1 MGIVDAVQ
9 ARWERVPTMEDFVP
23 SLVRA
28 GNTAETR
35 ERSPLKPIVYIS
47 DLDGTLLD
55 PAGTLPPNSRDALAA
70 MLREGLTFTVASA
83 RSGASI
89 QTLLQGVPLSLPVIE
104 FNGAFISDLAT
115 GRHEIVNA
123 LERDAAEDVYRLTG
137 EFGGTAIVSTFDGK
151 EDRVYYARVG
161 NLGTQWFLDDCHARQ
176 DTRWHH
182 ADDMTAALR
191 EQVVCLTIIDKQER
205 LAELEAAIVARWAGA
220 TELHLFENMYSPG
233 WHWLTVHDRRATK
246 DQAIK
251 ILREAYGLQDHAL
264 TVFGDQTNDLKMFR
278 VADCAVAV
286 ANADPRV
293 QAQAHQVIGPNTG
306 GSVVQYIQSQWTPKA
321 LTAQGS
327 RA

>member
-1 MGIVDAVQ
+1 M
-9 ARWERVPTMEDFVP
+9 
-23 SLVRA
+23 
-28 GNTAETR
+28 
-35 ERSPLKPIVYIS
+35 KPIVYIS

-55 PAGTLPPNSRDALAA
+55 TAGTLPPGSRDALAA
-70 MLREGLTFTVASA
+70 MLHEGLTFTVASA
-83 RSGASI
+83 RSVASI
-89 QTLLQGVPLSLPVIE
+89 QTLLQGVPLALPIIE

-123 LERDAAEDVYRLTG
+123 LGQEVVQDVYRLTG
-137 EFGGTAIVSTFDGK
+137 EFGGTPIVSTFDGK

-176 DTRWHH
+176 DTRWHRL
-182 ADDMTAALR
+182 DDLTTVFR
-191 EQVVCLTIIDKQER
+191 EQVVCLTMIDKLER

-220 TELHLFENMYSPG
+220 VELHLFENMYSPD

-246 DQAIK
+246 DQAIQ

-264 TVFGDQTNDLKMFR
+264 TVFGDQTNDLKMFG

-293 QAQAHQVIGPNTG
+293 RAQAHQIIGPNTG
-306 GSVVQYIQSQWTPKA
+306 GSVVQYIQDQWTPKA

-327 RA
+327 HAS